1 MAQIAAQDI
10 IRLLAQ
16 SAGELEFTGTPEDA
30 LDLTFDALGCDSLA
44 LLETAARIQDDYGV
58 SLSEHVVG
66 DLDTPRSLMTAV
78 NDAVA
83 QAG

>member
-1 MAQIAAQDI
+1 MTRITAQDI

-16 SAGELEFTGTPEDA
+16 SAGDLEFTGNPADA

-58 SLSEHVVG
+58 SLSEQVVG
-66 DLDTPRSLMTAV
+66 DLDTPRSLMAAV